1 MSLNRDP
8 SREGLLKLSKS
19 SNSIL
24 THSSGSIILMEM
36 GMKCLTVKLMDKTAS
51 GELLIRNAIAAKHWI
66 VKKRSVIKFWKG
78 EVKEHSAYNW
88 GHPLNHSHHCYKDQL
103 LGDICRIS
111 ANTWRIHISRKFIMW
126 GFYGIPNRNR
136 ND

>member
-36 GMKCLTVKLMDKTAS
+36 GMKCLTVTLMDKTAS
-51 GELLIRNAIAAKHWI
+51 GELLIPNAYSSKTLNCEE
-66 VKKRSVIKFWKG
+66 KKCRRVLKG
-78 EVKEHSAYNW
+78 
-88 GHPLNHSHHCYKDQL
+88 
-103 LGDICRIS
+103 R
-111 ANTWRIHISRKFIMW
+111 RK
-126 GFYGIPNRNR
+126 GTLSL
-136 ND
+136 